1 MNTKYNVG
9 LTVSPTSVGYSAVG
23 DDLKL
28 VRLQKVGG
36 KNAYGLR
43 KFQEGESTEDTRMA
57 RIARRNNRRKVGR
70 VKWLG
75 KVLEPEINKVYPL
88 MFDRIKQSGL
98 STLDDSKKFR
108 SQIFDRPAVTAYYQR
123 KFPTIFHVEKYLMET
138 DDKADIRL
146 IYMFFIAAFM

>member
-75 KVLEPEINKVYPL
+75 KVLEPEINKVDPL

-98 STLDDSKKFR
+98 STLDNSKKFR
-108 SQIFDRPAVTAYYQR
+108 S
-123 KFPTIFHVEKYLMET
+123 
-138 DDKADIRL
+138 
-146 IYMFFIAAFM
+146 